1 MHITIDEIIGRPFTF
16 NKRPEHLPC
25 DMRPLWRCSLLLIIF
40 LVTGRDGCCY
50 LKKLHLIN
58 WMLKS
63 ENNEA
68 MFEFWLLNKEGLK
81 PEVRLDPTLDRAIQL
96 LLAEDFILRNERAF
110 KINEKGLKV
119 AEKLLSLDVF
129 KEERL
134 VLNKH
139 KAGLSET
146 NINKIFQ
153 VG

>member
-1 MHITIDEIIGRPFTF
+1 MVGLFLLTSSDAKPSDIMKDEIALLKKCIEEEVSTLKQADLDKITWGVISDWLIRCPLDFLEWKSKCIITIDEIIGRPFTF

-40 LVTGRDGCCY
+40 LVTGRAGCCS

-81 PEVRLDPTLDRAIQL
+81 PEVRLDPT
-96 LLAEDFILRNERAF
+96 
-110 KINEKGLKV
+110 
-119 AEKLLSLDVF
+119 
-129 KEERL
+129 
-134 VLNKH
+134 
-139 KAGLSET
+139 
-146 NINKIFQ
+146 
-153 VG
+153 